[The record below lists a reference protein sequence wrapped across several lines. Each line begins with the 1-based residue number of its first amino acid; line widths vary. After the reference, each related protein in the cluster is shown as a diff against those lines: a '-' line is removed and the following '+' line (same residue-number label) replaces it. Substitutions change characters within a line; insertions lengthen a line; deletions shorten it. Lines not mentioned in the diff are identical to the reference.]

1 MSDLPDGSASR
12 NLQIKKAG
20 ADESSI
26 IAAKLLLNLQ
36 GEKAVSWGLMVT
48 TVCTLNWEEIDLDW
62 EMLVST
68 TMLCHM
74 MDVVLCNVSICT
86 SGYIVIGH
94 TSSNVRNFHA
104 YKPVVCCTHS
114 ESCVCVLSSLYFAIE
129 LLSKLAVSPA
139 KHIN

>member
-48 TVCTLNWEEIDLDW
+48 TVCTLNWEWITDLDW
-62 EMLVST
+62 EMLVSLRLPPCYVT
-68 TMLCHM
+68 
-74 MDVVLCNVSICT
+74 
-86 SGYIVIGH
+86 
-94 TSSNVRNFHA
+94 
-104 YKPVVCCTHS
+104 
-114 ESCVCVLSSLYFAIE
+114 
-129 LLSKLAVSPA
+129 
-139 KHIN
+139 